1 MSKAAHLA
9 TAALVGA
16 GVVLAIGAAHSGPGP
31 YGVACLQYSCVTYD
45 TRTGKQLGTVW
56 YPKDARRLFGS
67 TTSFDKP

>member
-1 MSKAAHLA
+1 MNKAGQLM

-16 GVVLAIGAAHSGPGP
+16 GVVLAMGAAHSGPGP
-31 YGVACLQYSCVTYD
+31 YGVACLQHSCVTYD

-56 YPKDARRLFGS
+56 DPKDARRLFDR